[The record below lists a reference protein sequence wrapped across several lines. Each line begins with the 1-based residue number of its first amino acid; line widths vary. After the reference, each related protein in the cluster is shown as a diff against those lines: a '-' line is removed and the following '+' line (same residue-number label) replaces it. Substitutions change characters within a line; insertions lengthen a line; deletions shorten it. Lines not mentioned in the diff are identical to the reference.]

1 MRRSAVF
8 TTPPKIEGLC
18 GQGSRVPLT
27 SIVNM
32 ASTLRVRQILESMDS
47 VQRAGLKKLL
57 PAKLKMP
64 EVETARY
71 PAALLGCFP
80 EGETYSYLGIV
91 AEHLLRLPAGEINV
105 ESLVRT
111 SAAVCPSFGA
121 VQEAKVRKSVTTAPF
136 LECLVATREALEG
149 VLLGPAEALEFEP
162 TLTSGSVEGHPDM
175 KNTTQVFEVKLTGM
189 LKANWTSFLLQ
200 VFAYGALDPAVTD
213 LYLVLPLQKTVW
225 HAGLAGWKKRGAYL
239 EALTGWS
246 SKAQTTGFETALM
259 AMALCEEYR
268 IGCHVAKQ
276 KVLAT
281 TLASLG
287 DYSRPYQLFLG
298 GPQSSK
304 LSIGDDDL
312 AASLGVVTKTR
323 AQVFVH
329 SQYIINLCSQ
339 AVGTDAWHTDLL
351 IKNLQ
356 YTRAFGGRGVVVH
369 VGKSTT
375 QAVPEALERMRGAL
389 TAAVEH
395 ATIDCPLLLETPAG
409 QGTETL
415 KGMAEFVDFVES
427 FADARLRVCLDTCH
441 VFACGHK
448 PMEYVEACLSRPGLL
463 KLVHFND
470 SLGGCGSCVD
480 RHAAI
485 GAGQIGFEG
494 MEALAT
500 RCAAAGLPMVI
511 E

>member
-1 MRRSAVF
+1 MA
-8 TTPPKIEGLC
+8 
-18 GQGSRVPLT
+18 
-27 SIVNM
+27 

-71 PAALLGCFP
+71 PSALLGCFP
-80 EGETYSYLGIV
+80 AGETYSYLGIV

-105 ESLVRT
+105 DALVRT

-121 VQEAKVRKSVTTAPF
+121 VQEGKVRKSVTTAPF
-136 LECLVATREALEG
+136 LECLVTTRTALEG
-149 VLLGPAEALEFEP
+149 VLVGPAEALEFEP
-162 TLTSGSVEGHPDM
+162 TITSGSVEGHPDM

-225 HAGLAGWKKRGAYL
+225 HASLAGWKKRGAYL
-239 EALTGWS
+239 EMLTTWS

-259 AMALCEEYR
+259 AMALCQEYR
-268 IGCHVAKQ
+268 IGCHVGKQ

-287 DYSRPYQLFLG
+287 DYSRPYQIFLG

-323 AQVFVH
+323 ARVFVH
-329 SQYIINLCSQ
+329 SQYIINLC
-339 AVGTDAWHTDLL
+339 AVPKADAPAADANAWHTDLL
-351 IKNLQ
+351 VKNLQ
-356 YTRAFGGRGVVVH
+356 YTRAFGGQGVVVH
-369 VGKSTT
+369 VGKSV
-375 QAVPEALERMRGAL
+375 AAPVPEALERMRGAL
-389 TAAVEH
+389 LLALEH
-395 ATIDCPLLLETPAG
+395 ATTDCPLLLETPAG

-415 KGMAEFVDFVES
+415 KGMAEFLDFVES

-441 VFACGHK
+441 VFACGHN
-448 PMEYVEACLSRPGLL
+448 PLEYVNTALARPGLL
-463 KLVHFND
+463 KLIHFND

-485 GAGQIGFEG
+485 GAGQIGCEG
-494 MEALAT
+494 MEALASV
-500 RCAAAGLPMVI
+500 CAAAGLPMVI

>member
-1 MRRSAVF
+1 
-8 TTPPKIEGLC
+8 
-18 GQGSRVPLT
+18 
-27 SIVNM
+27 M
-32 ASTLRVRQILESMDS
+32 AATLRVRHILENMDS
-47 VQRAGLKKLL
+47 VQRAALKKLL

-71 PAALLGCFP
+71 PSALLGCFP
-80 EGETYSYLGIV
+80 DGETYSYLGIV

-121 VQEAKVRKSVTTAPF
+121 TQEAKVRKSVTTAPF
-136 LECLVATREALEG
+136 LECLVATRTAVEG
-149 VLLGPAEALEFEP
+149 VLRTAEGALEFEP
-162 TLTSGSVEGHPDM
+162 TITSGSVEGHPDM

-189 LKANWTSFLLQ
+189 LKKNWPAFLAQ

-225 HAGLAGWKKRGAYL
+225 HASLAGWKKRAAYL
-239 EALTGWS
+239 EALTSWS
-246 SKAQTTGFETALM
+246 SKEQTSGFETALM

-268 IGCHVAKQ
+268 IGCHVGKQ

-287 DYSRPYQLFLG
+287 DYSRPYQIFLG

-323 AQVFVH
+323 ARVFVH
-329 SQYIINLCSQ
+329 SQYIINLCSVP
-339 AVGTDAWHTDLL
+339 AAADGDAGAWHTDLL
-351 IKNLQ
+351 VKNLQ
-356 YTRAFGGRGVVVH
+356 YTRAFGGQGVVVH
-369 VGKSTT
+369 VGKSV
-375 QAVPEALERMRGAL
+375 AAPVPEALERMRGAL
-389 TAAVEH
+389 VLALEH
-395 ATIDCPLLLETPAG
+395 ATTDCPLLLETPAG

-415 KGMAEFVDFVES
+415 KGMAEFLDFVES
-427 FADARLRVCLDTCH
+427 FQDQRLRVCLDTCH
-441 VFACGHK
+441 VFACGHS
-448 PMEYVEACLSRPGLL
+448 PMEYVEAALARPGLL
-463 KLVHFND
+463 KLIHFND

-494 MEALAT
+494 MEALAA

>member
-1 MRRSAVF
+1 MA
-8 TTPPKIEGLC
+8 
-18 GQGSRVPLT
+18 
-27 SIVNM
+27 
-32 ASTLRVRQILESMDS
+32 ASTLRVRQILENMDS

-71 PAALLGCFP
+71 PSALLGCFP
-80 EGETYSYLGIV
+80 AGETYSYLGIV

-105 ESLVRT
+105 DALVRT

-121 VQEAKVRKSVTTAPF
+121 VQEGKVRKSVTTAPF
-136 LECLVATREALEG
+136 LECLVTTRTALEG
-149 VLLGPAEALEFEP
+149 VLVGPASALEFEP
-162 TLTSGSVEGHPDM
+162 TITSGSVEGHPDM

-225 HAGLAGWKKRGAYL
+225 HCALGGWKKRGAYL
-239 EALTGWS
+239 EMLTTWS

-259 AMALCEEYR
+259 AMALCQEYR
-268 IGCHVAKQ
+268 IGCHVGKQ

-287 DYSRPYQLFLG
+287 DYSRPYQIFLG

-323 AQVFVH
+323 ARVFVH
-329 SQYIINLCSQ
+329 SQYIINLC
-339 AVGTDAWHTDLL
+339 AVPKADAPAADANAWHTDLL
-351 IKNLQ
+351 VKNLQ
-356 YTRAFGGRGVVVH
+356 YTRAFGGQGVVVH
-369 VGKSTT
+369 VGKSV
-375 QAVPEALERMRGAL
+375 AAPVPEALERMRGAL
-389 TAAVEH
+389 LLALEH
-395 ATIDCPLLLETPAG
+395 ATTDCPLLLETPAG

-415 KGMAEFVDFVES
+415 KGMAEFLDFVES

-441 VFACGHK
+441 VFACGHN
-448 PMEYVEACLSRPGLL
+448 PLTYVNAALARPGLL
-463 KLVHFND
+463 KLIHFND

-494 MEALAT
+494 MEALASV
-500 RCAAAGLPMVI
+500 CAAAGLPMVI

>member
-1 MRRSAVF
+1 
-8 TTPPKIEGLC
+8 
-18 GQGSRVPLT
+18 
-27 SIVNM
+27 
-32 ASTLRVRQILESMDS
+32 MDS

-71 PAALLGCFP
+71 PSALLGCFP
-80 EGETYSYLGIV
+80 DGETYSYLGIV
-91 AEHLLRLPAGEINV
+91 AEHMLRLPAGEINV

-121 VQEAKVRKSVTTAPF
+121 VQEGKVRKSVTTAPF
-136 LECLVATREALEG
+136 LECLVTTRTALEG
-149 VLLGPAEALEFEP
+149 VLVGPASALEFEP
-162 TLTSGSVEGHPDM
+162 TITSGSVCGHPDM

-225 HAGLAGWKKRGAYL
+225 HCALGGWKKRGAYL
-239 EALTGWS
+239 EALTTWS

-287 DYSRPYQLFLG
+287 DYSRPYQIFLG
-298 GPQSSK
+298 GPQNSK

-323 AQVFVH
+323 ARVFVH
-329 SQYIINLCSQ
+329 SQYIINLC
-339 AVGTDAWHTDLL
+339 AVPAADGDAWHTDLL
-351 IKNLQ
+351 VKNLQ
-356 YTRAFGGRGVVVH
+356 YTRAFGGQGVVVH
-369 VGKSTT
+369 VGKSV
-375 QAVPEALERMRGAL
+375 AAPVPEALERMRGAL
-389 TAAVEH
+389 LLALEH
-395 ATIDCPLLLETPAG
+395 ATTDCPLLLETPAG

-415 KGMAEFVDFVES
+415 KGMAEFLDFVES
-427 FADARLRVCLDTCH
+427 FADTRLRVCLDTCH
-441 VFACGHK
+441 VFACGHN
-448 PMEYVEACLSRPGLL
+448 PLEYVNTALARPGLL
-463 KLVHFND
+463 KLIHFND

-494 MEALAT
+494 MEALASV
-500 RCAAAGLPMVI
+500 CAAAGLPMVI

>member
-1 MRRSAVF
+1 
-8 TTPPKIEGLC
+8 
-18 GQGSRVPLT
+18 
-27 SIVNM
+27 M
-32 ASTLRVRQILESMDS
+32 ALRVRQILESMDS

-71 PAALLGCFP
+71 PSALLGCFP
-80 EGETYSYLGIV
+80 DGETYSYLGIV
-91 AEHLLRLPAGEINV
+91 AEHLLRLPAGEIGV

-136 LECLVATREALEG
+136 LECLVTTRTALEG
-149 VLLGPAEALEFEP
+149 VLVGPASALEFEP
-162 TLTSGSVEGHPDM
+162 TITSGSVCGHPDM

-225 HAGLAGWKKRGAYL
+225 HCALGGWKKRGAYL
-239 EALTGWS
+239 EALTTWS

-268 IGCHVAKQ
+268 IGCHVGKQ

-287 DYSRPYQLFLG
+287 DYSRPYQIFLG
-298 GPQSSK
+298 GPQNSK

-323 AQVFVH
+323 ARVFVH
-329 SQYIINLCSQ
+329 SQYIINLC
-339 AVGTDAWHTDLL
+339 AVPAADGDAWHTDLL
-351 IKNLQ
+351 VKNLQ
-356 YTRAFGGRGVVVH
+356 YTRAFGGQGVVVH
-369 VGKSTT
+369 VGKSV
-375 QAVPEALERMRGAL
+375 AAPVPEALERMRGAL
-389 TAAVEH
+389 TVALEH
-395 ATIDCPLLLETPAG
+395 ATTDCPLLLETPAG

-415 KGMAEFVDFVES
+415 KGMAEFLDFVES
-427 FADARLRVCLDTCH
+427 FADTRLRVCLDTCH
-441 VFACGHK
+441 VFACGHN
-448 PMEYVEACLSRPGLL
+448 PLEYVNTALARPGLL
-463 KLVHFND
+463 KLIHFND

-485 GAGQIGFEG
+485 GAGKIGFEG
-494 MEALAT
+494 MEALASV
-500 RCAAAGLPMVI
+500 CAAAGLPMVI

>member
-1 MRRSAVF
+1 
-8 TTPPKIEGLC
+8 
-18 GQGSRVPLT
+18 
-27 SIVNM
+27 
-32 ASTLRVRQILESMDS
+32 MDS

-71 PAALLGCFP
+71 PSALLGCFP
-80 EGETYSYLGIV
+80 DGETYSYLGIV
-91 AEHLLRLPAGEINV
+91 AEHLLRLPAGEIGV
-105 ESLVRT
+105 ESLIKV
-111 SAAVCPSFGA
+111 SKEVCPSFGA
-121 VQEAKVRKSVTTAPF
+121 VQEGKVRKSVTTAPF
-136 LECLVATREALEG
+136 LECLVTTRTALEG
-149 VLLGPAEALEFEP
+149 VLVAASALEFEP
-162 TLTSGSVEGHPDM
+162 TITSGSVEGHPDM

-225 HAGLAGWKKRGAYL
+225 HCALGGWKKRGAYL
-239 EALTGWS
+239 EMLTTWS

-259 AMALCEEYR
+259 AMALCQEYR
-268 IGCHVAKQ
+268 IGCHVGKQ

-287 DYSRPYQLFLG
+287 DYSRPYQIFLG

-323 AQVFVH
+323 ARVFVH
-329 SQYIINLCSQ
+329 SQYIINLCAVPKADQ

-351 IKNLQ
+351 VKNLQ
-356 YTRAFGGRGVVVH
+356 YTRAFGGQGVVVH
-369 VGKSTT
+369 VGKSV
-375 QAVPEALERMRGAL
+375 AAPVPEALERMRGAL
-389 TAAVEH
+389 TVALEH
-395 ATIDCPLLLETPAG
+395 ATTDCPLLLETPAG
-409 QGTETL
+409 QGTGTL
-415 KGMAEFVDFVES
+415 KGMAEFLDFVES
-427 FADARLRVCLDTCH
+427 FADTRLRVCLDTCH
-441 VFACGHK
+441 VFACGHN
-448 PMEYVEACLSRPGLL
+448 PLEYVNTALARPGLL
-463 KLVHFND
+463 KLIHFND

-494 MEALAT
+494 MEALASV
-500 RCAAAGLPMVI
+500 CAAAGLPMVI

>member
-1 MRRSAVF
+1 
-8 TTPPKIEGLC
+8 
-18 GQGSRVPLT
+18 
-27 SIVNM
+27 M

-71 PAALLGCFP
+71 PSALLGCFP
-80 EGETYSYLGIV
+80 DGETYSYLGIV
-91 AEHLLRLPAGEINV
+91 AEHLLRLPSGEINI

-121 VQEAKVRKSVTTAPF
+121 VQEGKVRKSVTTAPF
-136 LECLVATREALEG
+136 VECLVATRTALEG
-149 VLLGPAEALEFEP
+149 VLRTGDGEALEFEP

-189 LKANWTSFLLQ
+189 LKKNWPAFLAQ

-225 HAGLAGWKKRGAYL
+225 HVGLGGWKKRSAYL
-239 EALTGWS
+239 EALTTWS
-246 SKAQTTGFETALM
+246 SKEQTSGFETALM

-298 GPQSSK
+298 GPQNSK

-329 SQYIINLCSQ
+329 SQYIINLC
-339 AVGTDAWHTDLL
+339 AVPKADVPAAWHTDLL

-415 KGMAEFVDFVES
+415 KGMAEFLDFVES
-427 FADARLRVCLDTCH
+427 FRDPRLRVCLDTCH

-448 PMEYVEACLSRPGLL
+448 PLEYVEAALARPGLL

-494 MEALAT
+494 MEALAE
-500 RCAAAGLPMVI
+500 RCATAGLPMVI

>member
-1 MRRSAVF
+1 MA
-8 TTPPKIEGLC
+8 
-18 GQGSRVPLT
+18 
-27 SIVNM
+27 
-32 ASTLRVRQILESMDS
+32 ASTLRVRQILENMDS

-71 PAALLGCFP
+71 PSALLGCFP
-80 EGETYSYLGIV
+80 AGETYSYLGIV

-105 ESLVRT
+105 DALVRT
-111 SAAVCPSFGA
+111 SAAVCPSFGT
-121 VQEAKVRKSVTTAPF
+121 VQEGKVRKSVTTAPF
-136 LECLVATREALEG
+136 LECLVTTRTALEG
-149 VLLGPAEALEFEP
+149 VLVTASAGASALEFEP
-162 TLTSGSVEGHPDM
+162 TITSGSVEGHPDM

-225 HAGLAGWKKRGAYL
+225 HASLAGWKKRGAYL
-239 EALTGWS
+239 EMLTTWS
-246 SKAQTTGFETALM
+246 SKEQTSGFETALM
-259 AMALCEEYR
+259 AMALCQEYR
-268 IGCHVAKQ
+268 IGCHVGKQ

-287 DYSRPYQLFLG
+287 DYSRPYQIFLG

-323 AQVFVH
+323 ARVFVH
-329 SQYIINLCSQ
+329 SQYIINLCSVPK
-339 AVGTDAWHTDLL
+339 ADAPAADANAWHTDLL
-351 IKNLQ
+351 VKNLQ
-356 YTRAFGGRGVVVH
+356 YTRAFGGQGVVVH
-369 VGKSTT
+369 VGKSV
-375 QAVPEALERMRGAL
+375 AAPVPEALERMRGAL
-389 TAAVEH
+389 LLALEH
-395 ATIDCPLLLETPAG
+395 ATTDCPLLLETPAG

-415 KGMAEFVDFVES
+415 KGMAEFLDFVES

-441 VFACGHK
+441 VFACGHN
-448 PMEYVEACLSRPGLL
+448 PLEYVNTALARPGLL
-463 KLVHFND
+463 KLIHFND

-494 MEALAT
+494 MEALASV
-500 RCAAAGLPMVI
+500 CAAAGLPMVI